1 MDDDHGPNRRRNRR
15 GQGALLRDDILAA
28 ATDLIERDGHSGDVT
43 LRRIAR
49 EAAITAPSIYAHFTD
64 LDDIL
69 DTVLNGYF
77 DDLRAAILAASEAE
91 DTEDRSLLAGC
102 RAYARFAMERPGRYR
117 ALFHRM
123 RPASE
128 ASEASNAPE
137 APEAPEAPDEP
148 DTSNG
153 PDTPRAPAASPSPAK
168 LPSRMDVFQTL
179 IDAIART
186 QAAGRAAGT
195 DPFQDALAV
204 WAAMHGAVL
213 LRMTAPVFEWPEL
226 DAFIDTLVIRTAQ
239 VTQVS

>member
-1 MDDDHGPNRRRNRR
+1 MPNNAVSTPRTLSAMDDDHGPNRRRNRR

-77 DDLRAAILAASEAE
+77 DDLRAAILAASGAE
-91 DTEDRSLLAGC
+91 DTQARSLLAGC

-123 RPASE
+123 RPAPE
-128 ASEASNAPE
+128 ASEVSEAPDAPNPPE
-137 APEAPEAPDEP
+137 APVAPPP
-148 DTSNG
+148 L
-153 PDTPRAPAASPSPAK
+153 PR

-186 QAAGRAAGT
+186 QAAGQAAGT

-226 DAFIDTLVIRTAQ
+226 DTFIDTLVIRTAQ
-239 VTQVS
+239 VTHVG

>member
-15 GQGALLRDDILAA
+15 GQGALLREDILAA

-77 DDLRAAILAASEAE
+77 DDLRAAILAASDAE
-91 DTEDRSLLAGC
+91 DTEARSLLAGC

-123 RPASE
+123 RPGSE
-128 ASEASNAPE
+128 ASDAPN
-137 APEAPEAPDEP
+137 PPDAPDAP
-148 DTSNG
+148 
-153 PDTPRAPAASPSPAK
+153 PPLPR

-186 QAAGRAAGT
+186 QAAGQAAGA

-226 DAFIDTLVIRTAQ
+226 DTFIDTLVIRTAQ
-239 VTQVS
+239 VTQVG

>member
-77 DDLRAAILAASEAE
+77 DDLRAVILAASEAE

-123 RPASE
+123 RPAAK
-128 ASEASNAPE
+128 ASEASDAPS
-137 APEAPEAPDEP
+137 PSDTPNEP
-148 DTSNG
+148 DTS
-153 PDTPRAPAASPSPAK
+153 DAPPPPAR

-213 LRMTAPVFEWPEL
+213 LRMTAPFFEWPEL
-226 DAFIDTLVIRTAQ
+226 DTFIDTLVIRTAR
-239 VTQVS
+239 VTGVG